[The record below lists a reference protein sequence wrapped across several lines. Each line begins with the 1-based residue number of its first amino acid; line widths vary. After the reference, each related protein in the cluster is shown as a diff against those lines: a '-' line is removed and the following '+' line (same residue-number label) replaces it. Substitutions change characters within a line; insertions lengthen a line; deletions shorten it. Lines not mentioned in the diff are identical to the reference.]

1 MNRYPVW
8 KYAII
13 VIALLVGIIYTLP
26 NFYGEAPAVR
36 VASVKATVT
45 VDRALEQRV
54 ETLLADA
61 GVKPLALT
69 LEAGSIRARFD
80 KEDEQLKAPVIEP
93 KRKRD
98 WGSIFQKTFDK
109 INKSFTAAEDEE
121 I

>member
-26 NFYGEAPAVR
+26 NFYGEAPAVQ

-69 LEAGSIRARFD
+69 LEAGRSSWTRMKWLVTMPKSSPSLLTPTMPGISCGRASNR
-80 KEDEQLKAPVIEP
+80 A
-93 KRKRD
+93 
-98 WGSIFQKTFDK
+98 
-109 INKSFTAAEDEE
+109 
-121 I
+121 